1 MHLKKHRMSN
11 CLTKRYLFSYNI
23 NKNADRNLNLLETVL
38 KAEREDE
45 QELIFS
51 KNRLMNSLIH

>member
-1 MHLKKHRMSN
+1 M
-11 CLTKRYLFSYNI
+11 I
-23 NKNADRNLNLLETVL
+23 DKNADRNLQTECRL

-51 KNRLMNSLIH
+51 KNCLMNSLIC